1 MQETQLAC
9 SGRDE
14 LCRSVLNDVW
24 VSHPTWASEEAGFLS
39 HKKNSYEEALH
50 KSEEERHE
58 FQFYID
64 IITRTISLLQPLF
77 DRLNDT
83 GPNAMSAEEKLA
95 FKLPPDFGGPS
106 KSIYHRAIK
115 KVYGRD
121 SAGMEVLQA
130 LQESPAIAIPVV
142 LPRLKQKN
150 EEWRKAQREWNRVWR
165 EVDAR
170 NFYKSL
176 DHQGITFK
184 ANDKKNI
191 TMKSFVAEIESAKE
205 KQLETLAQLI
215 STIAN
220 GKKSTK
226 ASTTSTTMPVSSA
239 HLEYSFTDFA
249 VLQDAMK
256 LVFSFLDRSSV
267 GYSAHERRTVERMLR
282 AFVPLLCMFPQNVA
296 AEFDAAFGPP
306 LENDA
311 DGEGNETDAFGG
323 DPHGHMSGNDDS
335 TTNDD
340 MDDTLHVAPKRSG
353 RRSAGG
359 HASAGGGI
367 GGVSAGDLRKKLLK
381 TAQEKAAR
389 AKASVSASV
398 RSASASRAPS
408 PTVSDDGHT
417 HGASSATSTTSTPGG
432 GSGDKP
438 KKRKGPKR
446 KDAHGSHSQGN
457 QSAEEGAGNA
467 RKGEQQR
474 ETEHSSESDEWVK
487 LMPMIGSKT
496 TVYAGTGVVNG
507 VVNGKKTDEVGAEEP
522 VVDPVSALG
531 KHGVINQHPFFM
543 NTTFYTLIRLLQV
556 RLCAFLILIFTV

>member
-1 MQETQLAC
+1 MAC

-14 LCRSVLNDVW
+14 LCRSVLNDIW
-24 VSHPTWASEEAGFLS
+24 VSHPTWASEESGFVS
-39 HKKNSYEEALH
+39 HKKNVYEEALH

-77 DRLNDT
+77 DRLGDT
-83 GPNAMSAEEKLA
+83 GPNAMTHEEKLA
-95 FKLPPDFGGPS
+95 FRLPADFGGPS

-121 SAGMEVLQA
+121 SAGLEVLQA
-130 LQESPAIAIPVV
+130 LQDSPAIAIPVV

-184 ANDKKNI
+184 ANDKKSI
-191 TMKSFVAEIESAKE
+191 TTKSFVAEIEAVKTKG
-205 KQLETLAQLI
+205 KQMEELGQIPSVIT
-215 STIAN
+215 N
-220 GKKSTK
+220 GKNPLGK
-226 ASTTSTTMPVSSA
+226 ASPASPSLASTSST
-239 HLEYSFTDFA
+239 HLEFSFTDFA
-249 VLQDAMK
+249 VLQDAVK

-267 GYSAHERRTVERMLR
+267 GYSTHERRTVERMLR
-282 AFVPLLCMFPQNVA
+282 AFLPILCMFSPAVA
-296 AEFDAAFGPP
+296 TEFDAAFGPP
-306 LENDA
+306 LESDVDA
-311 DGEGNETDAFGG
+311 DGNETDPFGG
-323 DPHGHMSGNDDS
+323 DAQSHLAGHDDAG
-335 TTNDD
+335 DD
-340 MDDTLHVAPKRSG
+340 ADDTPHASGKRSG

-359 HASAGGGI
+359 HASVSGGM

-389 AKASVSASV
+389 AKANASNA

-408 PTVSDDGHT
+408 PTSDDGQREI
-417 HGASSATSTTSTPGG
+417 ASSTVSTTPTPGG
-432 GSGDKP
+432 NSGDRT
-438 KKRKGPKR
+438 KKKKGPKR
-446 KDAHGSHSQGN
+446 KDAHPGHAHGNHSADEGTGGSRKEEHHHDSEH
-457 QSAEEGAGNA
+457 SAE
-467 RKGEQQR
+467 
-474 ETEHSSESDEWVK
+474 TDEWIK
-487 LMPMIGSKT
+487 LMPMIGSKSET
-496 TVYAGTGVVNG
+496 LNG
-507 VVNGKKTDEVGAEEP
+507 NKMDVDGPEDA

-531 KHGVINQHPFFM
+531 KHGIVDQHPFFM

-556 RLCAFLILIFTV
+556 SRLSNYERIMIS